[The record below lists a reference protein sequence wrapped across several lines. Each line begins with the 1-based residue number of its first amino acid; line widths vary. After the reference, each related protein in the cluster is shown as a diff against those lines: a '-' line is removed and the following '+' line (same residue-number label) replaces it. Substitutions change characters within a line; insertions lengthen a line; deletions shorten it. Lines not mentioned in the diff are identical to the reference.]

1 MNDYGVWLTKRDE
14 RNEALQNAARRR
26 LTKQVLAQR
35 PGTSP
40 TPPFSH
46 ILCHAGLMVS
56 IILAL
61 LGRR

>member
-35 PGTSP
+35 PGTSRQ
-40 TPPFSH
+40 
-46 ILCHAGLMVS
+46 S
-56 IILAL
+56 I
-61 LGRR
+61 RN